1 VLKIG
6 VMAHHPD
13 SAHTD
18 PRRLRRAFW
27 IVGLLFSV
35 TTLALLLAWSH
46 PQSTIWH
53 FLGVTQ
59 LLPLFYL
66 ALSVWAAWP
75 VAGEAEE

>member
-1 VLKIG
+1 MLKIG
-6 VMAHHPD
+6 VMAHHPE

-18 PRRLRRAFW
+18 PRRLRRALW

-35 TTLALLLAWSH
+35 TTLALLLAWSY
-46 PQSTIWH
+46 PQSTLWH

-66 ALSVWAAWP
+66 VLSVWAAWP
-75 VAGEAEE
+75 VAGKDPE